1 MENPAKNALLN
12 LLTFWRKPTNFDNQ
26 LGLKSSSKWGDF
38 MTNLTFEWQID
49 EFMVYCQ
56 SKQLRPKTMQSYEQA
71 LRLFARWCEEE
82 RHIEAVDK
90 VKEADIRHY
99 LKDVQQRGKYTVYV
113 SDKKKQTN
121 CPERRRDYRQ
131 TVSLGT
137 INNYI
142 RNLKVFFN
150 WLDESFVV
158 QKNPMKNVKQY
169 KNKHKPKE
177 FLSDESFRK
186 LITSL
191 DKSYFSEH
199 RDFAMIVLLFDTG
212 MRVGE
217 CSRLLISDLD
227 LYGHKI
233 FLREEETKGRK
244 DRVVYFSPKTE
255 RVLRRWL
262 QYKDRYLETEYVF
275 PSRRDG
281 SPVAVTGFESN
292 FTRYLNRFGIKEK
305 VSPHCLRNNF
315 AKRCL
320 MNGMDIYTLSKILG
334 HSSVTVTEEAYLD
347 LTDEDFCMR
356 YQSFSPMAKI

>member
-1 MENPAKNALLN
+1 
-12 LLTFWRKPTNFDNQ
+12 
-26 LGLKSSSKWGDF
+26 
-38 MTNLTFEWQID
+38 MTNMSFEWQID
-49 EFMVYCQ
+49 EFMIYCQ

-121 CPERRRDYRQ
+121 CPERRRDFRQ
-131 TVSLGT
+131 AVSPGT

-150 WLDESFVV
+150 WLDESFVL
-158 QKNPMKNVKQY
+158 QKNPMKNVKQF

-199 RDFAMIVLLFDTG
+199 RDFTMIVLLFDTG

-217 CSRLLISDLD
+217 CSRLLI
-227 LYGHKI
+227 
-233 FLREEETKGRK
+233 GRTEAL
-244 DRVVYFSPKTE
+244 FPITE
-255 RVLRRWL
+255 RAVQKQLAL
-262 QYKDRYLETEYVF
+262 VCDYLGYEGISTHSFRKWYATE
-275 PSRRDG
+275 
-281 SPVAVTGFESN
+281 
-292 FTRYLNRFGIKEK
+292 
-305 VSPHCLRNNF
+305 
-315 AKRCL
+315 
-320 MNGMDIYTLSKILG
+320 IYTNSGYDIALVQRLLQ
-334 HSSVTVTEEAYLD
+334 HSSAATTQ
-347 LTDEDFCMR
+347 R
-356 YQSFSPMAKI
+356 YIGIEPQRIEQAIETHARLI

>member
-1 MENPAKNALLN
+1 MK
-12 LLTFWRKPTNFDNQ
+12 R
-26 LGLKSSSKWGDF
+26 GYF
-38 MTNLTFEWQID
+38 MTNLTFDWQID

-56 SKQLRPKTMQSYEQA
+56 SKQLRPKSMQSYEQA
-71 LRLFARWCEEE
+71 LRLFERWCKEE
-82 RHIEAVDK
+82 RQIEKVDE
-90 VKEADIRHY
+90 VKENDVRRYIT
-99 LKDVQQRGKYTVYV
+99 DVQQRGKYTFYV
-113 SDKKKQTN
+113 NDKQKKTN
-121 CPERRRDYRQ
+121 HPEHRRDYRQ
-131 TVSLGT
+131 IVSIGT

-150 WLDESFVV
+150 WLDESYVLK
-158 QKNPMKNVKQY
+158 KNPMKNVKQF

-177 FLSDESFRK
+177 FLSDESFKK

-199 RDFAMIVLLFDTG
+199 RDLAMIVLLFDTG
-212 MRVGE
+212 MRLGE
-217 CSRLLISDLD
+217 CSRLLVSDLD
-227 LYGHKI
+227 LFGHKI
-233 FLREEETKGRK
+233 LLREEETKGRK

-262 QYKDRYLETEYVF
+262 QFKDRYTETDYVF
-275 PSRRDG
+275 PSSRN
-281 SPVAVTGFESN
+281 SVTHIEVHGFETS
-292 FTRYLNRFGIKEK
+292 FSKYLQRFNIPEK

-347 LTDEDFCMR
+347 LDDDDLSMR
-356 YQSFSPMAKI
+356 YQHFSPMTKV

>member
-1 MENPAKNALLN
+1 
-12 LLTFWRKPTNFDNQ
+12 
-26 LGLKSSSKWGDF
+26 

-121 CPERRRDYRQ
+121 CPERRRDFRQ
-131 TVSLGT
+131 AVSPGT

-150 WLDESFVV
+150 WLDESFVL
-158 QKNPMKNVKQY
+158 QKNPMKNVKQF